1 VRAGATVTAA
11 SDSPQRR
18 RQATVISYQ
27 SEKYAMLNSPAIEHE
42 MNLRRVGRFLR
53 PRWDERVLEIG
64 CSRGYL
70 TRLVQRFAPRTR
82 GVDINAEAIAR
93 GVTHG
98 LAVMDAQRLTFA
110 DETFDKVFSFH
121 CIEHVPD
128 LGAALREMDR
138 VLRPGGSLLLV
149 YPAEP
154 IRGLYV
160 IPTALMLFGNP
171 LRARELHLHQLSPR
185 RLRPFLAN
193 TSLTIVESR
202 FDLFVT
208 PQFVTLL
215 QKEPWAVATVASA
228 GREVAACSAAA
239 AEGAGGW

>member
-1 VRAGATVTAA
+1 M
-11 SDSPQRR
+11 
-18 RQATVISYQ
+18 ISYQ
-27 SEKYAMLNSPAIEHE
+27 SERYAMLNSPAIEHQ
-42 MNLRRVGRFLR
+42 MNLRRIARFLG
-53 PRWDERVLEIG
+53 PRRDERVLEVG

-110 DETFDKVFSFH
+110 DESFDKVFSFH

-128 LGAALREMDR
+128 LGAAMGEMDR
-138 VLRPGGSLLLV
+138 VLRPGGWLLLV

-171 LRARELHLHQLSPR
+171 LRARDLHLHQLSPR

-193 TSLTIVESR
+193 TSLSIVESR

-208 PQFVTLL
+208 PQFITLL
-215 QKEPWAVATVASA
+215 RKGTK
-228 GREVAACSAAA
+228 AAA
-239 AEGAGGW
+239 MHHPPHVETLECAMAKAAV

>member
-1 VRAGATVTAA
+1 
-11 SDSPQRR
+11 
-18 RQATVISYQ
+18 VISYQ
-27 SEKYAMLNSPAIEHE
+27 SEKYALLNSPAIEHD
-42 MNLRRVGRFLR
+42 MNLRRVTRLLR
-53 PRWDERVLEIG
+53 PRPHERLLEIG

-70 TRLVQRFAPRTR
+70 TRLVQRSAPHTH
-82 GVDINAEAIAR
+82 GVDVNAEAIAR

-98 LAVMDAQRLTFA
+98 LAVMDAQRLTFD

-128 LGAALREMDR
+128 LRAALSEMDR

-171 LRARELHLHQLSPR
+171 LRARDLHLHQLSPR
-185 RLRPFLAN
+185 RLKPFLAN
-193 TSLTIVESR
+193 TALTIVESR

-208 PQFVTLL
+208 PQYITLL
-215 QKEPWAVATVASA
+215 RKPASLA
-228 GREVAACSAAA
+228 PARWTGPVLPNKA
-239 AEGAGGW
+239 AESIDAIA